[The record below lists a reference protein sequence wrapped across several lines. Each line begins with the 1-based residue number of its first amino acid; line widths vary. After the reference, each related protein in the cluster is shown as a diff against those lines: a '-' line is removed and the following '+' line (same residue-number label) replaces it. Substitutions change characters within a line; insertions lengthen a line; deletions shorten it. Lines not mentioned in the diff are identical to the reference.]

1 MRDCFIIFKYYPLL
15 SAKNKV
21 LTKTKYTEEDLVTLI
36 RSGNQNAFSYLYDNY
51 SKALFGVIYTI
62 VGNAAEAEDILQDV
76 FLKIWSNFFT
86 YDQGKGR
93 LYTWMLNI
101 ARNSAIDYTR
111 SKQYKMNLK
120 NFSSD
125 MLVNEINKVHSNNVS
140 YDHIGLKNVLDELK
154 QDHQTIIDL
163 AYYKGYTQEEIAKKL
178 NLPFGT
184 VKTKVRQAIIT
195 LRRIIK

>member
-1 MRDCFIIFKYYPLL
+1 M
-15 SAKNKV
+15 
-21 LTKTKYTEEDLVTLI
+21 LTKIKYTEEDLITLI

-51 SKALFGVIYTI
+51 SKALFGVIYNI
-62 VGNAAEAEDILQDV
+62 VGNATEAEDILQNV
-76 FLKIWSNFFT
+76 FLKIWSNFYL
-86 YDQGKGR
+86 YDQEKGR

-111 SKQYKMNLK
+111 SRQNKMNLK

-125 MLVNEINKVHSNNVS
+125 MLVNEINKAHSNNVS